1 MKTWIPL
8 LDPLGGLIV
17 LEKSW
22 HQTLL
27 PSKSNELMR
36 DNFYRILHYLHVP
49 KIPQYVLFGIFFA
62 AENEYCIFYRR
73 EINRQKP
80 EVCVWD
86 KPVSWTV
93 H

>member
-17 LEKSW
+17 LEKPW
-22 HQTLL
+22 NQTPL

-49 KIPQYVLFGIFFA
+49 KIPQYVLFGIFLLLRMNIA
-62 AENEYCIFYRR
+62 SSTGEKLIGKNLRSVCG
-73 EINRQKP
+73 INQ
-80 EVCVWD
+80 
-86 KPVSWTV
+86 
-93 H
+93 